1 MVKYPL
7 PCSGGRRVRSLTAS
21 LGVPVF
27 GGVEFFHTA
36 REGVMRYDTS
46 YKRTSIV
53 VGPGSRNRSQN
64 KDKEKV
70 AKEATNHK

>member
-1 MVKYPL
+1 M
-7 PCSGGRRVRSLTAS
+7 
-21 LGVPVF
+21 PVF

-46 YKRTSIV
+46 YKRASIV